1 MLWMARKWKLD
12 GQPGTVLQKLW
23 IEILIARKC
32 VRPYAGKSFH
42 IHIEKNLDSKKLVAG
57 WQAENL
63 SKLIGSDLAALIDL
77 KILHRLASLGSKSVF
92 LQI

>member
-23 IEILIARKC
+23 IEILIARKF

-42 IHIEKNLDSKKLVAG
+42 IQIKKLG
-57 WQAENL
+57 QQE
-63 SKLIGSDLAALIDL
+63 IGSWV
-77 KILHRLASLGSKSVF
+77 ASRISPKVNWH
-92 LQI
+92 